1 MPGRPAVPRFF
12 PFVFVIVWLGAC
24 AAPTPPA
31 KLALASASYADLAG
45 WADDDVGAAVPAL
58 LNSCARIGKLPPA
71 AALDPEGVMGRAG
84 DWRAPCA
91 SAGRLPANDAAAA
104 RRFFESEFR
113 VWRALDAA
121 GSSGF
126 ATGYFEAEL
135 KGARKPDARYRF
147 PIYRPPADLVAVDL
161 GAFRPDGRGQTLAGR
176 IEKNRLV
183 PYHDRA
189 AIEAGALA
197 GKGFEILW
205 VDDARDAFF
214 LHVQGSGRVTMPEGN
229 TVRLGFAARNGHA
242 YTAIGRVLVARGA
255 LAPEDIT
262 LQAIRAWIAAHPAE
276 GAALMRENRSYIFFR
291 EIEGEG
297 PFGAEGVALTPE
309 RSLAVDP
316 AHLPFGLPLYLATRD
331 PLDPARPLVRLALAQ
346 DRGSAIKGPLRV
358 DVFFGAGPKAEAY
371 AGALKHPA
379 ELFVLRPKSL
389 PAP

>member
-1 MPGRPAVPRFF
+1 MPGHLAAPRFL
-12 PFVFVIVWLGAC
+12 PLVFVTVWLGAC

-31 KLALASASYADLAG
+31 KLALAQAGFADLAG

-58 LNSCARIGKLPPA
+58 LKSCNRIEKLAPD

-84 DWRAPCA
+84 DWGAPCA
-91 SAGRLPANDAAAA
+91 AAVRLPANDSASA

-126 ATGYFEAEL
+126 ATGYYEAEL
-135 KGARKPDARYRF
+135 KGARQPDARYRF

-161 GAFRPDGRGQTLAGR
+161 GAFRPDWRGQTLAGR
-176 IEKNRLV
+176 LEKNRLV
-183 PYHDRA
+183 PHYDRA
-189 AIEAGALA
+189 TIETGALA
-197 GKGFEILW
+197 GKGLEILW
-205 VDDARDAFF
+205 VDDAQDAFF
-214 LHVQGSGRVTMPEGN
+214 LHVQGSGRVTMKEGN

-242 YTAIGRVLVARGA
+242 YTAIGRVLVERGVMP
-255 LAPEDIT
+255 LEDVT
-262 LQAIRAWIAAHPAE
+262 LQAIRAWIAANPAE
-276 GAALMRENRSYIFFR
+276 GTALMRRNRSYIFFR

-297 PFGAEGVALTPE
+297 PLGAEGVALTPE

-316 AHLPFGLPLYLATRD
+316 AFVPFGLPLYLATRD
-331 PLDPARPLVRLALAQ
+331 PLDPARPFRRLALAQ
-346 DRGSAIKGPLRV
+346 DQGSAIKGPLRI
-358 DVFFGAGPKAEAY
+358 DVFFGAGPKAEAR